1 MFFVLLIMGTNL
13 VFLVAPSATRDY
25 ITRSLRSPNG
35 ESVRDLLHH
44 FPALR
49 PVART
54 AVMDTESFVRMQSV
68 ANYVILT
75 AFFFYL
81 GFLRGLSA
89 GALRLSLRLFF
100 LVAATY
106 SFLLLFDTKPLG
118 HERSAERWFLSAG
131 TILTAATAF
140 ANYLL
145 VRRTMPGRDGVGLRI
160 FWGLATAGFA
170 LAALDARFQ
179 LRETLLSGPTLDA
192 DLQQRYVL
200 VGALLTSLLLI
211 ALFQRSL
218 RVYRLV
224 SAFDAHKPLWLA
236 MLFFTLAVSCRMTQT
251 SGKVRVYFGHLEN
264 VCWSAAV
271 VLFLAA
277 FAAAVACHAAAHLRA
292 PSPDAAAAPQAPE
305 PATSEVVSE
314 AELEARREPPLIV
327 REEDVSEQSSVY

>member
-13 VFLVAPSATRDY
+13 VFLVAPAAMRDY

-35 ESVRDLLHH
+35 ESVRDLLHT

-54 AVMDTESFVRMQSV
+54 AVMDTESFVRLQSL
-68 ANYVILT
+68 ANYLILT

-81 GFLRGLSA
+81 GFLRGISA

-145 VRRTMPGRDGVGLRI
+145 VRRTMPGRDGAGLRI

-179 LRETLLSGPTLDA
+179 LRETLLSGPAMDA
-192 DLQQRYVL
+192 DLAQRYVL
-200 VGALLTSLLLI
+200 VGAVITSLLLI

-224 SAFDAHKPLWLA
+224 PAFDAHKPLWLA
-236 MLFFTLAVSCRMTQT
+236 MLFFTLAVSCRMSQT

-264 VCWSAAV
+264 ICWSAAV

-292 PSPDAAAAPQAPE
+292 PTADAAAMPE
-305 PATSEVVSE
+305 PESATSEMVSE
-314 AELEARREPPLIV
+314 GELEARREPPIIV
-327 REEDVSEQSSVY
+327 REEDVSERSSVY